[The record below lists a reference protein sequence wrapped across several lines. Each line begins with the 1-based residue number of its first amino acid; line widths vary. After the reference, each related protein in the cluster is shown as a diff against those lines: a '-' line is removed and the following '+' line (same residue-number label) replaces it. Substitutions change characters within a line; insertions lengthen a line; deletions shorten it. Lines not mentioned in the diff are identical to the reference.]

1 MCELKVFLEFRDG
14 EDARNICNPGRLVL
28 ISFLSAVGEGKRSVA
43 CAVSALKFTAALMGW
58 QEFLCDLDCQ
68 VVSAWKQPV
77 GPARA
82 CKEAMP
88 LPLFAI
94 AKLERAVIAS
104 GSFVKSM
111 DTFLIVCFLV
121 MFWGALRFSDLQ
133 RIEVETIE
141 LQGVIAR
148 GHCWKTKAP
157 ITGMPWGC
165 LCAGIY
171 GSWAPALAW
180 VCKYMQAHDFMIAGP
195 SGSRAS
201 FTYVM
206 AQFRRIL
213 VSYGGIPADVVHN
226 YSLHSLKA
234 TPLSWALQVEVEPTM
249 SRLWGHHRSREHGE
263 AMVREYGRDD
273 VLPALRAQWKVLKAI
288 WGGWV
293 PLTPQARG
301 GKSPVAEYE
310 LEVKPRNHMGAPPAC
325 FRRVAPMEIVTR
337 SLNRAQT
344 GNAVAPLRLAAPQTR
359 TPSTERVRTAR
370 SAIRLCRVFG
380 Y

>member
-1 MCELKVFLEFRDG
+1 MPRFEKDLVVVKMQGRPFPSVEEKDSSDWSDWPKLSRVHSILDHTTPARDPSDRCHILATVTKTSPTLPAPQSSGRALLSRWADMWCAKLAPSGRVSELCEVGLPGYWVFCGKFCSANQLLRCGGTCVGLRFSLNFVTAKMLATFVTQ
-14 EDARNICNPGRLVL
+14 DAWFL
-28 ISFLSAVGEGKRSVA
+28 SAFLSAVGEGKRSVA

-82 CKEAMP
+82 CKQAMP

-94 AKLERAVIAS
+94 AKLERAVRAS

-148 GHCWKTKAP
+148 GHCWKTKAS

-234 TPLSWALQVEVEPTM
+234 TPLSWALQVEVD
-249 SRLWGHHRSREHGE
+249 H
-263 AMVREYGRDD
+263 
-273 VLPALRAQWKVLKAI
+273 
-288 WGGWV
+288 
-293 PLTPQARG
+293 
-301 GKSPVAEYE
+301 
-310 LEVKPRNHMGAPPAC
+310 PR
-325 FRRVAPMEIVTR
+325 
-337 SLNRAQT
+337 
-344 GNAVAPLRLAAPQTR
+344 
-359 TPSTERVRTAR
+359 
-370 SAIRLCRVFG
+370 
-380 Y
+380 